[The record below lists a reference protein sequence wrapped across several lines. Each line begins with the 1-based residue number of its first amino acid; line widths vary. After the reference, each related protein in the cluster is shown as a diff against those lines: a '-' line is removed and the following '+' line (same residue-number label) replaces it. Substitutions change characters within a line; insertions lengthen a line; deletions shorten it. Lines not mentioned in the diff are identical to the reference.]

1 MTESSDNVTEVT
13 DTVRAP
19 DVVAGTASRAPTT
32 RGRPLWVAY
41 AAIAGAVVIVD
52 QITKAWVVAAVPP
65 GGSIAVVGD
74 LVRLI
79 ITHNTGA
86 IFGLFRDQAGL
97 FAIASIA
104 VLGAILLYHAKSGR
118 SPLMT
123 LTLALL
129 FGGAIGN
136 FVDRIRLGYV
146 VDFVDA
152 GIGDLRFYTFNVADS
167 AISAAILLL
176 VLLALRPSLAEPRP
190 TAVER
195 AAGGRPLGGPA
206 EADQPAVAPPGESR
220 VEDA

>member
-1 MTESSDNVTEVT
+1 MTESSDTMT
-13 DTVRAP
+13 DSPDTVTANP
-19 DVVAGTASRAPTT
+19 DAMADAALATPPT

-52 QITKAWVVAAVPP
+52 QITKAWVVSAVPP
-65 GGSIAVVGD
+65 GGSIPVIGD

-104 VLGAILLYHAKSGR
+104 VLGAILVYHAKSGR

-176 VLLALRPSLAEPRP
+176 ILLALRPSLAEPRP
-190 TAVER
+190 TAAER
-195 AAGGRPLGGPA
+195 AAGQRPAGGPR
-206 EADQPAVAPPGESR
+206 AVAPPADSQAD
-220 VEDA
+220 DA

>member
-1 MTESSDNVTEVT
+1 VS
-13 DTVRAP
+13 A
-19 DVVAGTASRAPTT
+19 T
-32 RGRPLWVAY
+32 RGRPLWAAY
-41 AAIAGAVVIVD
+41 AAIAAAVVVLD
-52 QITKAWVVAAVPP
+52 QLTKAWVVSAVPS
-65 GGSIAVVGD
+65 GGTLPVLGD

-97 FAIASIA
+97 FAIASLA
-104 VLGAILLYHAKSGR
+104 VLGAILLYHARSGR

-152 GIGDLRFYTFNVADS
+152 GIGDLRFYTFNVADA

-176 VLLALRPSLAEPRP
+176 IVLAIRPSLAQPRP
-190 TAVER
+190 R
-195 AAGGRPLGGPA
+195 AAGLAASPPLA
-206 EADQPAVAPPGESR
+206 VDEAD
-220 VEDA
+220 DA